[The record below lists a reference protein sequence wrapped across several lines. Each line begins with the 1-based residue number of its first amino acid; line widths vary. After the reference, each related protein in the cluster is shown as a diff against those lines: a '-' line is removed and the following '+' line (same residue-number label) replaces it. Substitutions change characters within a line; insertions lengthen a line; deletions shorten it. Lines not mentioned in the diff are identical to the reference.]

1 MIRSVQGCN
10 LPTVRSVTQQFR
22 KSSSKFRVEMQ
33 PAYRDR
39 DTILLVMGIGMAVI
53 LVAIGLVVL
62 GFQNLPSSVM
72 LLVSG
77 FFMLIIGITAFVLPL
92 TAFARWDRLPVPRV
106 RCRQCATL
114 NYDSAMRCRNCGA
127 NMF

>member
-1 MIRSVQGCN
+1 
-10 LPTVRSVTQQFR
+10 
-22 KSSSKFRVEMQ
+22 
-33 PAYRDR
+33 
-39 DTILLVMGIGMAVI
+39 MAVI
-53 LVAIGLVVL
+53 LFAIELIVL

-77 FFMLIIGITAFVLPL
+77 FFTLMIGITAFVLPL
-92 TAFARWDRLPVPRV
+92 TAFSRWDRLPFKKI

-114 NYDSAMRCRNCGA
+114 NYESSMRCRKCGA

>member
-1 MIRSVQGCN
+1 
-10 LPTVRSVTQQFR
+10 
-22 KSSSKFRVEMQ
+22 MQ

-39 DTILLVMGIGMAVI
+39 DTILLVMGIGLGVI
-53 LVAIGLVVL
+53 LVAVGLISL
-62 GFQNLPSSVM
+62 GFQNVAQNVF
-72 LLVSG
+72 LLVTG
-77 FFMLIIGITAFVLPL
+77 WFLLMIGITAFFLPL

-114 NYDSAMRCRNCGA
+114 NYESAMRCRKCGA

>member
-1 MIRSVQGCN
+1 
-10 LPTVRSVTQQFR
+10 
-22 KSSSKFRVEMQ
+22 MQ

-53 LVAIGLVVL
+53 LLSVGLITW
-62 GFQNLPSSVM
+62 GFQNLPQSVF
-72 LLVSG
+72 LLVG
-77 FFMLIIGITAFVLPL
+77 GWFMLIIGIAAFVLPL
-92 TAFARWDRLPVPRV
+92 TAFARWDRLPVPKV

-114 NYDSAMRCRNCGA
+114 NYESAMRCRKCGA